1 MEVGLVYPY
10 IIKSTLREG
19 EEAMY
24 DAGARRFLETL
35 KEFRPEMY
43 YYLHWVKCNE
53 SDRCRPSVAPDAH
66 EAIYYNYDGVGFDVG
81 VWMKVAKSTAN
92 DFVIFCNSLVFFNQH
107 GWMERIVDARERYG
121 PGLYGY
127 SASLENN
134 PHIRTT
140 IWACD
145 PKLLKLY
152 PEKIVTRQ
160 DTLDFESGPKRFGRF
175 IEKRK
180 EPVLWVAKDGVY
192 DQSEWASVK
201 NGFRSGDQSNLLV
214 MDRHIV
220 IYNTIS
226 EEHKPTLT
234 KVTWL

>member
-1 MEVGLVYPY
+1 MNVGIVYPY

-24 DAGARRFLETL
+24 DAGARRFLSTL
-35 KEFRPEMY
+35 KEFMPEMHF
-43 YYLHWVKCNE
+43 YLHWVKCNE
-53 SDRCRPSVAPDAH
+53 SEKSIPKVHPD

-81 VWMKVAKSTAN
+81 AWMKVASHIDN

-107 GWMERIVDARERYG
+107 GWMEKLVDARERYG

-127 SASLENN
+127 FASFENN

-145 PKLLKLY
+145 PRSLRLY
-152 PEKIVTRQ
+152 PEKIITRQ

-214 MDRHIV
+214 MDRHTLIFD
-220 IYNTIS
+220 TIAP
-226 EEHKPTLT
+226 EHKPTLT
-234 KVTWL
+234 KMTWL